1 MSRPETQSAELARAT
16 SNVGARDETDL
27 QLEIPIC
34 HAMQIYIS
42 KGGQRYGPYSVEELR
57 QQLESSVFTTGDFA
71 SCDDGRSWIPIRAVP
86 GIGPTT
92 FTVGIDQVKNLLAI
106 RYRGRVTASAVER
119 CAEEVR
125 AALGKMQSGF
135 RLLADFT
142 ELESMDVACVPHIE
156 KIMELCD
163 EKGVCAVVRII
174 PDPKRDIG
182 LQIMSYF
189 HYSGDVNI
197 VTCHNLSDA
206 TKILS
211 Q

>member
-1 MSRPETQSAELARAT
+1 M
-16 SNVGARDETDL
+16 
-27 QLEIPIC
+27 EIWQRVRGLNP
-34 HAMQIYIS
+34 MQIYVS
-42 KGGQRYGPYSVEELR
+42 KGGQRYGPYLVEELT
-57 QQLESSVFTTGDFA
+57 QQLDLNVFTPEDFA
-71 SCDDGRSWIPIRAVP
+71 SCDDGRNWIRISAVP

-92 FTVGIDQVKNLLAI
+92 FIVEIDQPKNLLVI
-106 RYRGRVTASAVER
+106 RYRGCAGAPDVER

-125 AALGKMQSGF
+125 AALPKMQSGF
-135 RLLADFT
+135 QLLVDFT
-142 ELESMDVACVPHIE
+142 ELESMDVTCVPHIG

-163 EKGVCAVVRII
+163 EQGVSAVVRII

-189 HYSGDVNI
+189 HYRGGVNI
-197 VTCHNLSDA
+197 VTCENWGDA

>member
-1 MSRPETQSAELARAT
+1 MAQGETVRP
-16 SNVGARDETDL
+16 
-27 QLEIPIC
+27 IY

-57 QQLESSVFTTGDFA
+57 QQLESGVFTTGDFA
-71 SCDDGRSWIPIRAVP
+71 SCDDGRSWIPISAVP
-86 GIGPTT
+86 GIGSTT
-92 FTVGIDQVKNLLAI
+92 FTVGIDQAKNLLVI
-106 RYRGRVTASAVER
+106 RYRGRVIAAAVKR

-125 AALGKMQSGF
+125 AALAKMQSGF
-135 RLLADFT
+135 RLLVDFT
-142 ELESMDVACVPHIE
+142 ELESMDVNCASHIE

-163 EKGVCAVVRII
+163 EKDVSAVVRII

-189 HYSGDVNI
+189 HYSGVVKI
-197 VTCHNLSDA
+197 ITCKNLDDA

>member
-1 MSRPETQSAELARAT
+1 M
-16 SNVGARDETDL
+16 SNVAVPDKTDL

-34 HAMQIYIS
+34 RAMQIYIS

-71 SCDDGRSWIPIRAVP
+71 SCDDGRSWIPISAVP

-92 FTVGIDQVKNLLAI
+92 FTVEIDQAKNLLVI
-106 RYRGRVTASAVER
+106 RYRGRVIAAAVER

-125 AALGKMQSGF
+125 ATLVKMQSGF

-142 ELESMDVACVPHIE
+142 ELESMDVTCVPHIE
-156 KIMELCD
+156 KIMDLCD
-163 EKGVCAVVRII
+163 EKGVSAVVRII

-189 HYSGDVNI
+189 HYSGDVKI
-197 VTCHNLSDA
+197 ITCKNLHDA

>member
-1 MSRPETQSAELARAT
+1 MAQGETVRP
-16 SNVGARDETDL
+16 
-27 QLEIPIC
+27 IY

-57 QQLESSVFTTGDFA
+57 QQLESNVFTTGDFA
-71 SCDDGRSWIPIRAVP
+71 SCDDGRSWIPISAVP

-92 FTVGIDQVKNLLAI
+92 FTVEIDQAKNFIVI
-106 RYRGRVTASAVER
+106 RYRGRVIAAAVKR

-125 AALGKMQSGF
+125 ATLVKMQSGF

-142 ELESMDVACVPHIE
+142 ELESMDVTCVPHIE
-156 KIMELCD
+156 KIMDLCD
-163 EKGVCAVVRII
+163 EKGVSAVVRII

-197 VTCHNLSDA
+197 VTCENLSDA
-206 TKILS
+206 TKILA

>member
-1 MSRPETQSAELARAT
+1 ML
-16 SNVGARDETDL
+16 V
-27 QLEIPIC
+27 
-34 HAMQIYIS
+34 
-42 KGGQRYGPYSVEELR
+42 
-57 QQLESSVFTTGDFA
+57 
-71 SCDDGRSWIPIRAVP
+71 
-86 GIGPTT
+86 
-92 FTVGIDQVKNLLAI
+92 I
-106 RYRGRVTASAVER
+106 RYHGRVTASAVER

-125 AALGKMQSGF
+125 AALVKMQSGF

-142 ELESMDVACVPHIE
+142 ELESMDVACVPYFE

-163 EKGVCAVVRII
+163 EKDVSAVVRII

>member
-1 MSRPETQSAELARAT
+1 M
-16 SNVGARDETDL
+16 SNVGVRDKTDL

-57 QQLESSVFTTGDFA
+57 QQLDSNVFTTGDFA
-71 SCDDGRSWIPIRAVP
+71 SCDDGRSWIPISEVP
-86 GIGPTT
+86 GIGRRT
-92 FTVGIDQVKNLLAI
+92 FTVGIDQAKNLLII
-106 RYRGRVTASAVER
+106 RYHGRVTASAVER

-125 AALGKMQSGF
+125 AALAKIQSRF

-142 ELESMDVACVPHIE
+142 ELESMDVTCVPHIE

-163 EKGVCAVVRII
+163 ERGVSTVVRII
-174 PDPKRDIG
+174 RDPKRDIG

-197 VTCHNLSDA
+197 VTCENSSDA
-206 TKILS
+206 AKILS

>member
-1 MSRPETQSAELARAT
+1 M
-16 SNVGARDETDL
+16 SNVGVGDETDL

-34 HAMQIYIS
+34 RAMQIYIS

-57 QQLESSVFTTGDFA
+57 QQFDSNVFTTGDFA
-71 SCDDGRSWIPIRAVP
+71 SCDDGRSWIPISAVP

-92 FTVGIDQVKNLLAI
+92 FTVGIDQAKNLLVI
-106 RYRGRVTASAVER
+106 RYSGRVTASAVER

-125 AALGKMQSGF
+125 AALAKMQTGF

-142 ELESMDVACVPHIE
+142 ALESMDVTCVSHIE

-163 EKGVCAVVRII
+163 EKGVNVVVRII

-189 HYSGDVNI
+189 HYSGDVKI
-197 VTCHNLSDA
+197 ITCKNLDDA

>member
-1 MSRPETQSAELARAT
+1 MNT
-16 SNVGARDETDL
+16 VGVRDETDL
-27 QLEIPIC
+27 QLEMPIC

-42 KGGQRYGPYSVEELR
+42 KGAQRYGPYSVEELR
-57 QQLESSVFTTGDFA
+57 QQLNLNVFTTGDFA
-71 SCDDGRSWIPIRAVP
+71 SCDDGRSWIPIGAVP

-92 FTVGIDQVKNLLAI
+92 FTVGVDQTKNLFVI

-125 AALGKMQSGF
+125 AALSKIQSGF

-142 ELESMDVACVPHIE
+142 ELESMDVTCVPHI
-156 KIMELCD
+156 KNIMELCD
-163 EKGVCAVVRII
+163 ERGVSAVVRII
-174 PDPKRDIG
+174 PDPTRDIG

-189 HYSGDVNI
+189 HYSGDVRI
-197 VTCHNLSDA
+197 ITYEKLSDA
-206 TKILS
+206 TQTLS

>member
-1 MSRPETQSAELARAT
+1 
-16 SNVGARDETDL
+16 
-27 QLEIPIC
+27 
-34 HAMQIYIS
+34 MQIYIS
-42 KGGQRYGPYSVEELR
+42 KGGQRYGPYLVEELR
-57 QQLESSVFTTGDFA
+57 QQLDSNVFTTGDFA
-71 SCDDGRSWIPIRAVP
+71 SCDDGRSWIPISAVP
-86 GIGPTT
+86 GIGPTI
-92 FTVGIDQVKNLLAI
+92 FTVVIDQAKNMLVI
-106 RYRGRVTASAVER
+106 RYHGRVTASAVER

-125 AALGKMQSGF
+125 AALVKMQSGF

-142 ELESMDVACVPHIE
+142 ELESMDVACVPYFE

-163 EKGVCAVVRII
+163 EKDVSAVVRII